1 MKDKRAG
8 KPSAA
13 LKRYRMFFKII
24 SGSLIRRRSRMLV
37 ALLAIAIGATV
48 FLGMGAIY
56 YDIPRQ
62 MGREFRSYGANLI
75 LVPASGNSSLCL
87 EDAEKALRL
96 IPSEKLVGATPFRY
110 ETLYYN
116 MQGLTVAGTDFTS
129 VEKTRPYWQLQGAWP
144 QNDSEILLGVDVA
157 EHTRLYAGSVIT
169 LEVAP
174 PQGRRFKKEFT
185 VSGLVRS
192 GSAEDS
198 FALMTMQGME
208 ALFGRPGLADV
219 LEISVAAS
227 GEELPPLA
235 EQIQAESTQITPRLV
250 KRIADSET
258 TVLGKLRALVYL
270 VTAVVLFLTM
280 ICVGT
285 TMLTVVMERRREIG
299 LKKALGADNRA
310 IIAEFLS
317 EGAVLALTGG
327 LLGTGSGY
335 FFAQIVSV
343 SVFGRGVSLSFS
355 LVMLTLGASLLV
367 TILASLIPVNIAA
380 DVEPALVLRG
390 E

>member
-1 MKDKRAG
+1 MKDNRSRR
-8 KPSAA
+8 PSAK

-24 SGSLIRRRSRMLV
+24 AGSLVRRRSRMLV
-37 ALLAIAIGATV
+37 ALFAIAIGATV

-75 LVPASGNSSLCL
+75 LVAASGNSALRL

-96 IPSEKLVGATPFRY
+96 VPPEKLVGATPFRY

-129 VEKTRPYWQLQGAWP
+129 AEKTRPYWQLQGAWP
-144 QNDSEILLGVDVA
+144 QKDNEILLGADVA
-157 EHTRLYAGSVIT
+157 EHTRLYAGSVIM

-192 GSAEDS
+192 GSAEDG
-198 FALMTMQGME
+198 FALMTMQGLE
-208 ALFGRPGLADV
+208 ALFGRPGFADII
-219 LEISVAAS
+219 EISVAAS
-227 GEELPPLA
+227 GEELSPLA
-235 EQIQAESTQITPRLV
+235 EQIQAETPHITPRLV

-258 TVLGKLRALVYL
+258 AVLGKLRALVYL

-317 EGAVLALTGG
+317 EGAVLALAGG

-335 FFAQIVSV
+335 FFAQIASI

>member
-1 MKDKRAG
+1 MKGRRDHHA
-8 KPSAA
+8 SVT

-24 SGSLIRRRSRMLV
+24 AGSLIRRRSRMLV

-75 LVPASGNSSLCL
+75 LVAASGNSALRL
-87 EDAEKALRL
+87 EDAGPALRL
-96 IPSEKLVGATPFRY
+96 IPPEKLVGATPFRY

-116 MQGLTVAGTDFTS
+116 MQGLTAVGTDFTS

-144 QNDSEILLGVDVA
+144 QTDNEILLGVDVA
-157 EHTRLYAGSVIT
+157 EHTRLYAGSVIL
-169 LEVAP
+169 LEIAP

-192 GSAEDS
+192 GSAEDG
-198 FALMTMQGME
+198 FVLMTLRGLE
-208 ALFGRPGLADV
+208 ALFGRPGLADI
-219 LEISVAAS
+219 LEISVDSS
-227 GEELPPLA
+227 GEELSPLA
-235 EQIQAESTQITPRLV
+235 ERIQAQTPHITPRLV

-258 TVLGKLRALVYL
+258 AVLGKLRALVYL

-299 LKKALGADNRA
+299 LKKALGAGNRA

-317 EGAVLALTGG
+317 EGAVLALAGG

-335 FFAQIVSV
+335 FFAQIVSLN
-343 SVFGRGVSLSFS
+343 VFGRGVSLSFS
-355 LVMLTLGASLLV
+355 LVALTLGASLLV